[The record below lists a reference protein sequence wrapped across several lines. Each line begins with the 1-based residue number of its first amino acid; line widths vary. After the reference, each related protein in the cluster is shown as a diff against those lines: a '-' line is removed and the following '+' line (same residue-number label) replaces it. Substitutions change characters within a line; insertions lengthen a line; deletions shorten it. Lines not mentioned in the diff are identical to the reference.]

1 MGGGENKNDILEGKN
16 KDFLAGGFKKYL
28 VQEFG
33 QEDADRFEN
42 KAKKLTGEEAKAYTK
57 ELYGEYLEWKDKQPK
72 SLKSQTSEIPE
83 EPDWLKEYKKLE
95 AEEVPRESQNDTDK
109 DPRDSFQRLVDSLKT
124 SEGKP
129 LFDRPSSTA
138 DELKAHIF
146 DGKEIGNP
154 LLKSFYE
161 DYLHEFYGVKGVE
174 NEHELYEIFKPKE
187 KNLSGPQK
195 ASEIAEFRKYI
206 LDRFSDWLSGRM
218 LAATG
223 KESERKS
230 AGMWDNPD
238 TILKT
243 KDIILNG
250 KGELAEEVKPVFQSF
265 LRKNL
270 GVETVEQALGKISS
284 PDLGENATKD
294 ILVSD
299 FLNFL
304 KDEGKEDVI
313 GKMQTKEELPSK
325 SEEPEPSKEEV
336 HEKIFELSVN
346 QDKLDKF
353 ADPAAKE
360 GLTNFLKLLPQ
371 ASTVSI
377 NVGKENGV
385 PVLKTIGIEANIGGL
400 EQKTYLSAILARTV
414 IDNCEGFKSNK
425 GKGTFVGLL
434 FRLPDGTFQFIAPDS
449 PQDSAK
455 DILSRISFNGVRLP
469 DKDKFNLVFNL
480 PKK

>member
-1 MGGGENKNDILEGKN
+1 MTSGENKNDVLEGN
-16 KDFLAGGFKKYL
+16 ATPDEEL
-28 VQEFG
+28 
-33 QEDADRFEN
+33 DR
-42 KAKKLTGEEAKAYTK
+42 
-57 ELYGEYLEWKDKQPK
+57 
-72 SLKSQTSEIPE
+72 
-83 EPDWLKEYKKLE
+83 LKEYKKRE
-95 AEEVPRESQNDTDK
+95 AEEVPRKPQNDTDK
-109 DPRDSFQRLVDSLKT
+109 DHGDALQRLIDSLKT

-129 LFDRPSSTA
+129 LFDRPSSMA

-146 DGKEIGNP
+146 DGGEIENP

-174 NEHELYEIFKPKE
+174 NEHELYEVFKPKE
-187 KNLSGPQK
+187 KNLNESQK
-195 ASEIAEFRKYI
+195 ALEIAEFRKYI
-206 LDRFSDWLSGRM
+206 LDRFSDWLSGEM

-223 KESERKS
+223 KETERKS
-230 AGMWDNPD
+230 ADMWENPN
-238 TILKT
+238 TILKA

-250 KGELAEEVKPVFQSF
+250 KGESAEEIKPVFQSF

-270 GVETVEQALGKISS
+270 RVETAEQALSKMGS

-294 ILVSD
+294 ILISD
-299 FLNFL
+299 FLHFL
-304 KDEGKEDVI
+304 KDEGKEDVL
-313 GKMQTKEELPSK
+313 GKMQIIEKLPSK
-325 SEEPEPSKEEV
+325 PEELKSSKEEV

-346 QDKLDKF
+346 QNKLDKF
-353 ADPAAKE
+353 ADTAAKE

-385 PVLKTIGIEANIGGL
+385 PVLKTIGVEANIRGL
-400 EQKTYLSAILARTV
+400 EQKAYLSVILARTV

-425 GKGTFVGLL
+425 GKGAFVGLL
-434 FRLPDGTFQFIAPDS
+434 FRLSDRTFQFIAPDS

-455 DILSRISFNGVRLP
+455 DILSRISVNNVRLP
-469 DKDKFNLVFNL
+469 GKDKFNLVFNL